1 MIFYL
6 ISRLQKQVFF
16 ITFYFQPFKVVFFL
30 KSEEKFMDI
39 FPCFHVKNGN
49 IGRFFGVA
57 LTKFGN
63 IVL

>member
-1 MIFYL
+1 
-6 ISRLQKQVFF
+6 
-16 ITFYFQPFKVVFFL
+16 
-30 KSEEKFMDI
+30 MDI

-49 IGRFFGVA
+49 IGSFFGVA